1 MQWIVEPKMDI
12 VERLNTVREG
22 MEAGLDDWPI
32 ASQIYEYKTAAEEI
46 TKLRETIPAQAAVI
60 EKLREVLEE
69 LVDLVQDIRAGEYKP
84 DSFTCQP
91 ALAVLALPTDS
102 TQILDEVRK
111 QERCA
116 ARAEAY
122 AYISQN
128 FNALAEEIRAM
139 E

>member
-1 MQWIVEPKMDI
+1 MDI

-46 TKLRETIPAQAAVI
+46 TKLRETITAQAAVI
-60 EKLREVLEE
+60 ERLTKWLHIERSYYLEAGS
-69 LVDLVQDIRAGEYKP
+69 DIADDVCDYLYHP
-84 DSFTCQP
+84 
-91 ALAVLALPTDS
+91 PTDS

-111 QERCA
+111 QERERCA
-116 ARAEAY
+116 TVCEDQANEPECTERAMYCAEA
-122 AYISQN
+122 
-128 FNALAEEIRAM
+128 IRAM